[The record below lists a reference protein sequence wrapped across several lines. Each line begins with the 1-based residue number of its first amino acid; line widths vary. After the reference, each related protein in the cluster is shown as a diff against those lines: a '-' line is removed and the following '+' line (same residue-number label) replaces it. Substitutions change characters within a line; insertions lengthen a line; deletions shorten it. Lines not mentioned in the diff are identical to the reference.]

1 MKKTLAA
8 LAVLSAFAGSAIA
21 ADVTLYGRIDM
32 GLSYTNQDADVAHED
47 DVNSFEMS
55 SGTYTGN
62 RFGLKGTEELGNGAK
77 VGFVLENGFN
87 GDDGTLNADGSIFD
101 REATLKLITN
111 YGEIGLGRVGIL
123 ALDAGSYGIGGGF
136 TPFGTGWGDV
146 GNQHLL
152 WGAGYSS
159 RFSNMLTL
167 ATPEMAGFKVYA
179 QYSFGDGSGDEN
191 KSSSNRYYGIGATY
205 NNGGLSLAAVVDSI
219 NKKSNPEL
227 EVDGKDMAIP
237 GVDVKDTVRVI
248 IGGSYDFGFVK
259 PYLSAAYFKD
269 GNISTLGDIYDRDVN
284 SGLHNSAVPE
294 GTGKINVADAMSF
307 MYFDGYAIALGA
319 DVPAF
324 GGKFHGMVGYLDAD
338 SDRSAMGDH
347 NDVFNEFGTIDFTRW
362 MVGVGYDYNLSK
374 RTVVYAGG
382 GYMKDSWEF
391 SGNADAFKD
400 NDPSMFQ
407 FNIGMAHYF

>member
-111 YGEIGLGRVGIL
+111 YGEVGLGRVGIL

-205 NNGGLSLAAVVDSI
+205 NNGGLNLAAVVDSI

-227 EVDGKDMAIP
+227 EIDGKDQALNNA
-237 GVDVKDTVRVI
+237 DVKDTVRVI

-269 GNISTLGDIYDRDVN
+269 GNISTLGDIYDRDINETNLPTSVT
-284 SGLHNSAVPE
+284 G
-294 GTGKINVADAMSF
+294 GTGKVNVADVMSYL
-307 MYFDGYAIALGA
+307 YFDGYAVALGA

-324 GGKFHGMVGYLDAD
+324 GGTLHGMLGYVDAD
-338 SDRSAMGDH
+338 SDRNVGGSSDH
-347 NDVFNEFGTIDFTRW
+347 VLGIDKIDFNRW
-362 MVGVGYDYNLSK
+362 IVGLGYDYNLSK
-374 RTVVYAGG
+374 RTVVYAAG

-391 SGNADAFKD
+391 KGTTHKYPE

>member
-62 RFGLKGTEELGNGAK
+62 RFGLKGTEELGNGVK

-87 GDDGTLNADGSIFD
+87 GDDGTLNSDGSIFD
-101 REATLKLITN
+101 REATLKVITN

-191 KSSSNRYYGIGATY
+191 KSNSNRYYGIGATY
-205 NNGGLSLAAVVDSI
+205 NNGGLSLAAVVDSL
-219 NKKSNPEL
+219 NKETDPTLDIGADDPYKI
-227 EVDGKDMAIP
+227 DG
-237 GVDVKDTVRVI
+237 DVKDTVRFI

-269 GNISTLGDIYDRDVN
+269 GNVTTLGSIYDRDISGTIGADKVKATVN
-284 SGLHNSAVPE
+284 VEDL
-294 GTGKINVADAMSF
+294 MSY

-324 GGKFHGMVGYLDAD
+324 GGKFHGMVGYVDAD
-338 SDRSAMGDH
+338 SDRNVAGDA
-347 NDVFNEFGTIDFTRW
+347 DKVFGIDKIDFKRW
-362 MVGVGYDYNLSK
+362 IVGVGYDYNLSK
-374 RTVVYAGG
+374 RTVVYAAG
-382 GYMKDSWEF
+382 GYMKDSWDF
-391 SGNADAFKD
+391 NGADADKQYPET
-400 NDPSMFQ
+400 DPSMWQ

>member
-111 YGEIGLGRVGIL
+111 YGEVGLGRVGIL

-191 KSSSNRYYGIGATY
+191 KSNSNRYYGIGATY
-205 NNGGLSLAAVVDSI
+205 NNGGLSLAAVVDSL
-219 NKKSNPEL
+219 NKETDPTLDIGADDPYKI
-227 EVDGKDMAIP
+227 DG
-237 GVDVKDTVRVI
+237 DVKDTVRFI

-269 GNISTLGDIYDRDVN
+269 GNVTTLGSIYDRDISGTIGADKVKATVN
-284 SGLHNSAVPE
+284 VEDL
-294 GTGKINVADAMSF
+294 MSY

-324 GGKFHGMVGYLDAD
+324 GGKFHGMVGYVDAD
-338 SDRSAMGDH
+338 SDRNVAGDA
-347 NDVFNEFGTIDFTRW
+347 DKVFGIDKIDFKRW
-362 MVGVGYDYNLSK
+362 IVGVGYDYNLSK
-374 RTVVYAGG
+374 RTVVYAAG
-382 GYMKDSWEF
+382 GYMKDSWDF
-391 SGNADAFKD
+391 NGADADKQYPET
-400 NDPSMFQ
+400 DPSMWQ